1 MVEASLRRSNRKL
14 ILKVISIG
22 FVLMISYAASLFVQS
37 VVNDRLAYQTTAL
50 EAQSGDTSHVLI
62 FGRLPGFDTATGVSV
77 YRLVDR
83 VVKYAILFITLT
95 FLIFFLAEIFYKL
108 KLHPIQYLLVGLAL
122 AEFYLLLLALTE
134 QVGFLGAYVIA
145 AIMTISLISLYS
157 RFILTTKKGA
167 AFIAVALTVIYSYL
181 LVVLNLETL
190 ALLSGSLLLFVLL
203 SAVMLMTRNLNWYE
217 AFGYLQ
223 TVE

>member
-1 MVEASLRRSNRKL
+1 MEATAKQSNRKL

-22 FVLMISYAASLFVQS
+22 FVLMISYVASLFVQS
-37 VVNDRLAYQTTAL
+37 VVNDRLTYQASAL
-50 EAQSGDTSHVLI
+50 ETQSGDTSHVLI
-62 FGRLPGFDTATGVSV
+62 FGKVPGFDTATGVSV

-95 FLIFFLAEIFYKL
+95 FLIFFSAEIFYKL
-108 KLHPIQYLLVGLAL
+108 RLHPIQYLLIGLAL

-134 QVGFLGAYVIA
+134 HIGFLGAYIVA

-157 RFILTTKKGA
+157 RFILATKKGA
-167 AFIAVALTVIYSYL
+167 AFIAIALTIIYSYL
-181 LVVLNLETL
+181 LIVLNLETL
-190 ALLSGSLLLFVLL
+190 ALLLGSILLFVLL
-203 SAVMLMTRNLNWYE
+203 AILMFMTRNLNWYE

-223 TVE
+223 AVE